1 MLSGEIPQYETF
13 PEWKTLIDA
22 CVAELEALESIVQ
35 LVQIKEKFGQLRIYI
50 RAYDAKDIWS
60 EETYIAADEII
71 NKYVALVDDLEEDL
85 AQTRTI
91 CDTDNGRHVS
101 PHKGC
106 WFRG

>member
-22 CVAELEALESIVQ
+22 CLAELDALECLVQ
-35 LVQIKEKFGQLRIYI
+35 LAQIKEKFGQLCIYI
-50 RAYDAKDIWS
+50 RTYDANNIWND
-60 EETYIAADEII
+60 EAYILADEII
-71 NKYVALVDDLEEDL
+71 NKYVTLVDDLEEDL
-85 AQTRTI
+85 AQTRTV

-106 WFRG
+106 ILRG